1 MFGLLT
7 HDLKD
12 EKYYCPSIKEK
23 IMISIV
29 ISINRIEQDAIQIK
43 H

>member
-7 HDLKD
+7 HDRKD
-12 EKYYCPSIKEK
+12 EKYNCSSIKEE
-23 IMISIV
+23 IIICMIL
-29 ISINRIEQDAIQIK
+29 SINRIESDAIHIK

>member
-12 EKYYCPSIKEK
+12 EKYNCSSIKEK
-23 IMISIV
+23 IIISIV
-29 ISINRIEQDAIQIK
+29 NRIEQDAI
-43 H
+43 